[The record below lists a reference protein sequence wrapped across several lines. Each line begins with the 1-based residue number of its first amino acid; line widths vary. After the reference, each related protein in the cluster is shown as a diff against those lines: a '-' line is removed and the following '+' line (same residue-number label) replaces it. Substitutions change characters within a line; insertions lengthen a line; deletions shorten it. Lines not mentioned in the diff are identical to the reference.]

1 MDGQQTPVEVSILRI
16 GIYGGSFN
24 PVHNG
29 HIHLA
34 LTAVNELHLNRL
46 YLVPSKIS
54 PHRSSKE
61 YVSEEDRV
69 EMLRLACK
77 VSDKLEVCDYELR
90 SDRVSYTIYTVEEFR
105 RRFPDDELF
114 LLVGSDMLM
123 IFEKWYNF
131 EVILKECTLAV
142 VSRCEGDIPE
152 LEKKANELRQYGNIV
167 ICHDDPVEVSSTDIR
182 KKIAKNMKYTC
193 YLDKNVV
200 QYIRLKKLYKQ

>member
-1 MDGQQTPVEVSILRI
+1 MRI

-34 LTAVNELHLNRL
+34 LTAVSELGLDRL

-54 PHRSSKE
+54 PHRSSAE
-61 YVSEEDRV
+61 YVPEEDRL
-69 EMLRLACK
+69 EMLRRACR
-77 VSDKLEVCDYELR
+77 VSDRLEVCDYELR
-90 SDRVSYTIYTVEEFR
+90 SDRVSYTIFTVEEFR

-123 IFEKWYNF
+123 IFETWNRF
-131 EVILKECTLAV
+131 ADILRECTLAV
-142 VSRCEGDIPE
+142 VPRCEGDIPE
-152 LEKKANELRQYGNIV
+152 LERKAEELRRYGNIV
-167 ICHDDPVEVSSTDIR
+167 ICRAEAVEVSSTDIR
-182 KKIAKNMKYTC
+182 KKIAKNQKYSC

>member
-1 MDGQQTPVEVSILRI
+1 MRI

-34 LTAVNELHLNRL
+34 LTAVSELELDRL

-54 PHRSSKE
+54 PHRSSDE
-61 YVSEEDRV
+61 YVPEEDRV
-69 EMLRLACK
+69 EMLRLACQ
-77 VSDKLEVCDYELR
+77 VSDRLEVCDYELR
-90 SDRVSYTIYTVEEFR
+90 SDRVSYTIFTVEEFR

-123 IFEKWYNF
+123 IFDKWNRF
-131 EVILKECTLAV
+131 ADILRECTLAV
-142 VSRCEGDIPE
+142 VSRCEGDVPE
-152 LEKKANELRQYGNIV
+152 LEKKAEELRKYGNIV
-167 ICHDDPVEVSSTDIR
+167 ICKAAPVEVSSSDIR
-182 KKIAKNMKYTC
+182 KKIAKNKKYYC

>member
-1 MDGQQTPVEVSILRI
+1 MRI

-34 LTAVNELHLNRL
+34 LTAVSELELDRL

-54 PHRSSKE
+54 PHRSSAE
-61 YVSEEDRV
+61 YVPEEDRL
-69 EMLRLACK
+69 EMLRRACR
-77 VSDKLEVCDYELR
+77 VSDRLEVCDYELR
-90 SDRVSYTIYTVEEFR
+90 SDRVSYTIFTVEEFR

-123 IFEKWYNF
+123 IFETWNRF
-131 EVILKECTLAV
+131 ADILRECTLAV

-152 LEKKANELRQYGNIV
+152 LERKAEELRRYGNIV
-167 ICHDDPVEVSSTDIR
+167 IRCAEAVEVSSTDIR
-182 KKIAKNMKYTC
+182 KKIAKNQKYSC
-193 YLDKNVV
+193 SLDKNVV

>member
-1 MDGQQTPVEVSILRI
+1 MRI

-34 LTAVNELHLNRL
+34 LTAVSELELDRL

-54 PHRSSKE
+54 PHRSSAE
-61 YVSEEDRV
+61 YVPEEDRL
-69 EMLRLACK
+69 EMLRCACR
-77 VSDKLEVCDYELR
+77 VSDRLEVCDYELR
-90 SDRVSYTIYTVEEFR
+90 SDRVSYTVFTVEEFR

-123 IFEKWYNF
+123 IFETWNRF
-131 EVILKECTLAV
+131 ADILRECTLAV

-152 LEKKANELRQYGNIV
+152 LERKAEELRRYGNIV
-167 ICHDDPVEVSSTDIR
+167 ICRAEAVEVSSTDIR
-182 KKIAKNMKYTC
+182 KKIAKNQKYSC

>member
-1 MDGQQTPVEVSILRI
+1 MRI

-34 LTAVNELHLNRL
+34 LTAVSELELDRL

-54 PHRSSKE
+54 PHRSSAE
-61 YVSEEDRV
+61 YVPEEDRL
-69 EMLRLACK
+69 EMLRRACR
-77 VSDKLEVCDYELR
+77 VSDRLKVCDYELR
-90 SDRVSYTIYTVEEFR
+90 SDRVSYTIFTVEEFR

-123 IFEKWYNF
+123 IFETWNRF
-131 EVILKECTLAV
+131 ADILRECTLAV

-152 LEKKANELRQYGNIV
+152 LERKAEELRKYGNIV
-167 ICHDDPVEVSSTDIR
+167 ICRAEAVEVSSTDIR
-182 KKIAKNMKYTC
+182 KKIAKNQKYSC

>member
-1 MDGQQTPVEVSILRI
+1 MRI

-34 LTAVNELHLNRL
+34 LTAVSELELDRL

-54 PHRSSKE
+54 PHRSSAE
-61 YVSEEDRV
+61 YVPEEDRL
-69 EMLRLACK
+69 EMLRRACR
-77 VSDKLEVCDYELR
+77 VSDRLEVCDYELR
-90 SDRVSYTIYTVEEFR
+90 SDRGSYTIFTVEEFR

-123 IFEKWYNF
+123 IFETWNRF
-131 EVILKECTLAV
+131 ADILRECTLAV

-152 LEKKANELRQYGNIV
+152 LERKAEELRRYGNIV
-167 ICHDDPVEVSSTDIR
+167 ICRAEAVEVSSTDIR
-182 KKIAKNMKYTC
+182 KKIAKNQKYSC

>member
-1 MDGQQTPVEVSILRI
+1 MRI

-34 LTAVNELHLNRL
+34 LTAVSELELDRL
-46 YLVPSKIS
+46 FLVPSKIS
-54 PHRSSKE
+54 PHRSSDE

-69 EMLRLACK
+69 EMLRLACQ

-90 SDRVSYTIYTVEEFR
+90 SDRVSYTIFTVEEFR

-123 IFEKWYNF
+123 IFEKWNRF
-131 EVILKECTLAV
+131 EDILRECTLAV
-142 VSRCEGDIPE
+142 VSRCEGDMPE
-152 LEKKANELRQYGNIV
+152 LEKKAEELRRYGNIV
-167 ICHDDPVEVSSTDIR
+167 ICKAAPVEVSSSDIR
-182 KKIAKNMKYTC
+182 KKIAKNKKYYC

>member
-1 MDGQQTPVEVSILRI
+1 MRI

-34 LTAVNELHLNRL
+34 LTAVSELELDRL

-54 PHRSSKE
+54 PHRSSAE
-61 YVSEEDRV
+61 YVPEEDRL
-69 EMLRLACK
+69 EMLRRACR
-77 VSDKLEVCDYELR
+77 VSDRLEVCDYELR
-90 SDRVSYTIYTVEEFR
+90 SDRVSYTIFTVEEFR

-123 IFEKWYNF
+123 IFETWNRF
-131 EVILKECTLAV
+131 ADILRECTLAV

-152 LEKKANELRQYGNIV
+152 LERKAEELRKYGNIV
-167 ICHDDPVEVSSTDIR
+167 ICRAEAVEVSSTDIR
-182 KKIAKNMKYTC
+182 KKIAKNQKYSC